1 MARIVSKIDR
11 IVLEKSKQFITA
23 LRNEGLNI
31 QRAYLYGSQAKG
43 TAKAWSD
50 IDIAIVAKNLSGDW
64 HDDFVWLNLLADQV
78 DARIEAIGYLPE
90 TFRDE
95 SPLVWEIKTT
105 GVPLVGDGKNGKRRV
120 SRKRAPSRRRQVSP
134 RS

>member
-1 MARIVSKIDR
+1 MARIVPKIDR
-11 IVLEKSKQFITA
+11 IVLKKSNQFITA
-23 LRNEGLNI
+23 LRNEGLEI

-50 IDIAIVAKNLSGDW
+50 IDVAIVAKNLSGDW
-64 HDDFVWLNLLADQV
+64 HDDFVWLNLRADRV

-105 GVPLVGDGKNGKRRV
+105 GIPLVGDGKNRKRRV
-120 SRKRAPSRRRQVSP
+120 SSKRASSHRRQVSP
-134 RS
+134 RL